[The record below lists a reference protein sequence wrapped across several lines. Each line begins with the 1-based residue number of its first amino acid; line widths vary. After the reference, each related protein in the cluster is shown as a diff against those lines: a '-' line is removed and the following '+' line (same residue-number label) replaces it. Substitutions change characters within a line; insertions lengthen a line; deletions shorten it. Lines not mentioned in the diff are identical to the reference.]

1 MEQILKVW
9 IEKEGYSI
17 DKNISFDI
25 KPHIKASVEK
35 VNKPYET
42 IKLTLERVISLKEYQ
57 GGFIGKYRKDLTD
70 LAIHFLQEYAIEN
83 GLEFVVDPK
92 KEHTAVT
99 EAKKMGLPIIAIMN
113 TDCNLKQVEYPIIA
127 NDASISSISF
137 FLSKIKEA
145 YNNGASGVKE

>member
-1 MEQILKVW
+1 M
-9 IEKEGYSI
+9 
-17 DKNISFDI
+17 
-25 KPHIKASVEK
+25 
-35 VNKPYET
+35 
-42 IKLTLERVISLKEYQ
+42 
-57 GGFIGKYRKDLTD
+57 
-70 LAIHFLQEYAIEN
+70 
-83 GLEFVVDPK
+83 VDPK